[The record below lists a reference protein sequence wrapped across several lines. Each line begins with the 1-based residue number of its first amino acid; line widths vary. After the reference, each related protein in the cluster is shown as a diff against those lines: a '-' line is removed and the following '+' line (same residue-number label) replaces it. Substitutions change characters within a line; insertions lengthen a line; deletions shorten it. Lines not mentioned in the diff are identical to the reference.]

1 MDPDMVQILQE
12 APFRKHEA
20 LLRKREVLK
29 LIGLSNSSFYN
40 YIKKGL
46 IKPGVPIG
54 PRLRGWP
61 ASEVEDFVLACIAK
75 RDAKQNEEMV

>member
-1 MDPDMVQILQE
+1 MAQNLQE
-12 APFRKHEA
+12 ALFRKQEA

-29 LIGLSNSSFYN
+29 LTGLSNSSFYG

-54 PRLRGWP
+54 PRLKGWP
-61 ASEVEDFVLACIAK
+61 ASEIQDYIQSCIDA
-75 RDAKQNEEMV
+75 RDLKQGSAA

>member
-1 MDPDMVQILQE
+1 MVQIFQE
-12 APFRKHEA
+12 ALFRKQEG

-75 RDAKQNEEMV
+75 RDAKQNGETV